1 MNESHAIISDL
12 VLPLLNKE
20 RELIDGVEGA
30 IRREFENICQ
40 KLVLNGVMTG
50 GGKVSMIVNPENRAQ
65 VEALARE
72 TAAGISERYGL
83 EVDFRVYTYADAPE
97 DVVFV

>member
-1 MNESHAIISDL
+1 MNEGSAIISDL

-20 RELIDGVEGA
+20 RELIDGVEGT
-30 IRREFENICQ
+30 IRREFGGLCQ
-40 KLVLNGVMTG
+40 KLILNGVMTG
-50 GGKVSMIVNPENRAQ
+50 EGRVSMIVNPENRAR
-65 VEALARE
+65 VKSLARE

-83 EVDFRVYTYADAPE
+83 EVDFQVYTYADAPE